1 MFNFYKGTYV
11 IKTLCKLV
19 QKLTQISLPDA
30 DITIASLNSDLNV
43 IWLLSLLFFII
54 IIISSLQGGKYI
66 KCARGKSI
74 YGNSRWP
81 QHARKCVVGK
91 KITKFARNHRHS
103 IRTGL
108 VFSEDH

>member
-1 MFNFYKGTYV
+1 MFNFHKGTYV

-19 QKLTQISLPDA
+19 QKLTQIILPDA

-43 IWLLSLLFFII
+43 IWLLILLLLFILLCREAN
-54 IIISSLQGGKYI
+54 ISNVREVRASMVIHIGQNTQGN
-66 KCARGKSI
+66 AL
-74 YGNSRWP
+74 W
-81 QHARKCVVGK
+81 GK